1 MFPAE
6 LWAVEV
12 SPFPHSDLIHK
23 SGQHG
28 ERVTHEDTIVLCRCC
43 SRWGSENAMKS
54 LLWGSW
60 GSCDCVCVGGGQK
73 ESLQINILMEVRGQD
88 L

>member
-60 GSCDCVCVGGGQK
+60 GSCDCVCVGGGRK
-73 ESLQINILMEVRGQD
+73 NPCKLTF
-88 L
+88 